1 MTILHDSVC
10 TCNLCY
16 SLYKLSHEY
25 DIKKLLIFIYITKN
39 TKIVSNR
46 NIIISQNK
54 NISKNDVAVLI
65 LHVYFMRHNLKP
77 QFRTLC
83 SNEQLIRTLII

>member
-10 TCNLCY
+10 TFNLCY

-39 TKIVSNR
+39 TKRVPNR
-46 NIIISQNK
+46 NISSHKIR
-54 NISKNDVAVLI
+54 I
-65 LHVYFMRHNLKP
+65 LVRM
-77 QFRTLC
+77 
-83 SNEQLIRTLII
+83 I